1 MTFLKGE
8 NCAFLIE
15 ESDLN
20 RKTVNTIEIIKSIK
34 REELIDMGKSGLAEI
49 NLNYSKEVVTD
60 MYIDLVNKLL

>member
-1 MTFLKGE
+1 MLFRS
-8 NCAFLIE
+8 
-15 ESDLN
+15 SDLN

>member
-60 MYIDLVNKLL
+60 MYIDLFNKLL